1 MSETYKSDI
10 DELYG
15 RMINL
20 INEAHSRGYYFS
32 FDVVSPEEQ
41 EFRKGDTVILYTDDE
56 TFGVT
61 LGLLDE

>member
-56 TFGVT
+56 TFSVT